1 MRKLF
6 TGILLVLSCV
16 ASAQTVTTTVW
27 YNTVSS
33 VSLGPEMISNGEFA
47 DGTDWEVTSGWTITG
62 GEAVYD
68 GVDEFQSIYQADG
81 NMVSSITTD
90 TNYRLI
96 FDAGEEGIR
105 IRIYSSGK
113 TVQYVDYATYSSG
126 ENIVDFTTPSD
137 IAEGGIAF
145 MASQT
150 YGAGTIDNVSLK
162 LR

>member
-68 GVDEFQSIYQADG
+68 GVDE
-81 NMVSSITTD
+81 

-126 ENIVDFTTPSD
+126 ENIVDFTTPSN

>member
-1 MRKLF
+1 MKR
-6 TGILLVLSCV
+6 VLIAIFLCLSFV
-16 ASAQTVTTTVW
+16 SYGQRYPISTSAHLGGGEAS
-27 YNTVSS
+27 
-33 VSLGPEMISNGEFA
+33 EMISNGTFD

-126 ENIVDFTTPSD
+126 ENIVDFTTPSN